1 MCALTVKHLSAKTVV
16 MDEEFET
23 FLLIMF
29 WPFVLK
35 VMYNYYFLRISG
47 QWMESFQIKSLKY
60 EDLIILSKDALCL
73 GSKVNGNR

>member
-1 MCALTVKHLSAKTVV
+1 

-23 FLLIMF
+23 FLLIML

-35 VMYNYYFLRISG
+35 VMCNYYFLRISG

-60 EDLIILSKDALCL
+60 EDLIITVKMHCAWVFLIK
-73 GSKVNGNR
+73 GKWKPMKHVKI

>member
-35 VMYNYYFLRISG
+35 VMYNYYFLRFSG
-47 QWMESFQIKSLKY
+47 Q
-60 EDLIILSKDALCL
+60 
-73 GSKVNGNR
+73 

>member
-1 MCALTVKHLSAKTVV
+1 

-23 FLLIMF
+23 FLLIML

-35 VMYNYYFLRISG
+35 VMCNYCFLRIVG

-60 EDLIILSKDALCL
+60 ET
-73 GSKVNGNR
+73 